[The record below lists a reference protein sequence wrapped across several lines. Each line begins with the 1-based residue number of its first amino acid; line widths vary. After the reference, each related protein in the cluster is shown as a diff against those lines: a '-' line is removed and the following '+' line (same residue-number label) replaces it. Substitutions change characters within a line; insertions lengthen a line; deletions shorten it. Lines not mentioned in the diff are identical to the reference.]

1 MKLTNGQ
8 LFWPETTDSFDVVN
22 TVTRSHYDTIIIG
35 GGMSGALCAYELTK
49 RGLTVLVIDQRNFAC
64 GSTSANTGLLQYSN
78 DIMLSDLIDQI
89 GETEAVRFY
98 NMCVEAMTDLTTLAK
113 NLQHD
118 TDYIERPSIYY
129 ASTDEDVPRLQR
141 NYEALKKHGFA
152 AEYWDETEMGKHLPF
167 TKKAA
172 LKTYGDAE
180 VNPVKFVQAVLMESN
195 AQLLANCFVDQVES
209 VDDIV
214 RVTTSFG
221 EFTASSVIHA
231 TGYETPVEGR
241 RNGANIN
248 RSYVVVTEPV
258 DLSSWYE
265 RALIWETAHPYLYMR
280 TTVDNRVVIGGLD
293 EEISTPPSE
302 EKNAQHAETLLK
314 KAASLFPHLD
324 LKPAYIYGATFGE
337 SQDNL
342 PFIGEHEMMRGQYYL
357 LGYGGNGTVYSMI
370 GAKIL
375 ADLIQ
380 RIPNADAAIVKLG
393 RPAGIDR
400 I

>member
-1 MKLTNGQ
+1 MRDFLKDFVEYIDRGDDMKLTNGH
-8 LFWPETTDSFDVVN
+8 LFWPDTAESFDIVN

-89 GETEAVRFY
+89 GEAKAVRFY
-98 NMCVEAMTDLTTLAK
+98 KMCVEAMTDLMELAK
-113 NLQHD
+113 NLQHE

-129 ASTDEDVPRLQR
+129 ASTDEDVPRLKR
-141 NYEALKKHGFA
+141 NYEALTKHGFA
-152 AEYWDETEMGKHLPF
+152 VDYWNDVEISKHF
-167 TKKAA
+167 SFAKKAA

-195 AQLLANCFVDQVES
+195 AQLLANCFVDQAES

-221 EFTASSVIHA
+221 EFTASSIIHA
-231 TGYETPVEGR
+231 TGYETLVEGR

-248 RSYVVVTEPV
+248 RSYVFVTEPV

-280 TTVDNRVVIGGLD
+280 TTVDNRVVIVGLD
-293 EEISTPPSE
+293 EEIATPPSE
-302 EKNAQHAETLLK
+302 EKMCN
-314 KAASLFPHLD
+314 
-324 LKPAYIYGATFGE
+324 
-337 SQDNL
+337 
-342 PFIGEHEMMRGQYYL
+342 MR
-357 LGYGGNGTVYSMI
+357 
-370 GAKIL
+370 
-375 ADLIQ
+375 
-380 RIPNADAAIVKLG
+380 KLY
-393 RPAGIDR
+393 
-400 I
+400 